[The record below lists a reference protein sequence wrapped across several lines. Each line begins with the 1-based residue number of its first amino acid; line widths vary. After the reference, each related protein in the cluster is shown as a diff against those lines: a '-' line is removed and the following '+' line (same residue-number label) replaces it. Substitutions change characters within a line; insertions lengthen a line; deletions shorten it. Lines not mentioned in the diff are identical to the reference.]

1 MAEEDSSQEKSEEPT
16 ARRLEKAREE
26 GQVPRSKELAT
37 TLVLVIGALGLLAFG
52 PWMAERLN
60 NIALASFS
68 LERSSLFDSRMMS
81 NQLGAAVMEA
91 AIALAPWLILVLI
104 AAFAGP
110 LGVGGWLFSTKAI
123 TPKLDRLNPLS
134 GLKRMFSMNSLV
146 ELVKAWAKV
155 LVVGSVAVLVL
166 WMYFDDAMSIQH
178 KALRPAVIQ
187 TIDII
192 IWSVIFLCFSTLLIA
207 IADVPWQV
215 YSHTKKLR
223 MSMQEIKDE
232 FKETEG
238 KPEVKSKI
246 RQLQREVAQRR
257 MMADVPDADVVIT
270 NPTHYSVALKYAADS
285 MQAPML
291 VAKGSDQVALKIREI
306 AKEHNVAQMQAPPL
320 ARALF
325 THAKVGEEIP
335 EGLYVAVAQVLAYVF
350 QMDQFVKGHGPKPER
365 KPEMPIPRDLRV
377 DPDGTSPM

>member
-1 MAEEDSSQEKSEEPT
+1 MAEEDSSQEKTEEPT
-16 ARRLEKAREE
+16 ERRLQKSREE

-52 PWMAERLN
+52 PWMADHIN
-60 NIALASFS
+60 TIARFSFS
-68 LERSSLFDSRMMS
+68 LEREALFDTRIMS
-81 NQLGAAVMEA
+81 NHLGAALWEA
-91 AIALAPWLILVLI
+91 TLALTPWLILVLI

-155 LVVGSVAVLVL
+155 LVVGAVAVAVLL
-166 WMYFDDAMSIQH
+166 FSFDYIMGIKHEPTELAIMH
-178 KALRPAVIQ
+178 
-187 TIDII
+187 TIDTI
-192 IWSVIFLCFSTLLIA
+192 IWAVIFLCLSTILIA

-232 FKETEG
+232 YKETEG

-270 NPTHYSVALKYAADS
+270 NPTHYSVALKYAAES
-285 MQAPML
+285 MQAPIL

-350 QMDQFVKGHGPKPER
+350 QMDQFVKGSGPKPER
-365 KPEMPIPRDLRV
+365 KPDMPIPRDLRV
-377 DPDGTSPM
+377 DPDGSSPN

>member
-1 MAEEDSSQEKSEEPT
+1 MAEEDSSQEKTEEPT
-16 ARRLEKAREE
+16 TRRLDKAREE

-52 PWMAERLN
+52 PWMAEQIN
-60 NIALASFS
+60 AIARASFA
-68 LERSSLFDSRMMS
+68 LERDALFDPRVMS
-81 NQLGAAVMEA
+81 NQLAAAVWQA
-91 AIALAPWLILVLI
+91 TLALAPWLVLVLI

-146 ELVKAWAKV
+146 ELIKDWAKV
-155 LVVGSVAVLVL
+155 LVVGGVAVLVL
-166 WMYFDDAMSIQH
+166 WLYFDEAMSIRQEP
-178 KALRPAVIQ
+178 LRPAVAH
-187 TIDII
+187 TVDII
-192 IWSVIFLCFSTLLIA
+192 LWSVIFLCFSTLLIA
-207 IADVPWQV
+207 IADVPWQI

-270 NPTHYSVALKYAADS
+270 NPTHYAVALKYSAEA
-285 MQAPML
+285 MQAPVM

-306 AKEHNVAQMQAPPL
+306 AKQHNVAQMQAPPL

-325 THAKVGEEIP
+325 THGKVGEEIP
-335 EGLYVAVAQVLAYVF
+335 EGLYVAVAQVLAYIY
-350 QMDQFVKGHGPKPER
+350 QMDMFVKGQGAKPER
-365 KPEMPIPRDLRV
+365 QPDMPIPRDLRV
-377 DPDGTSPM
+377 DPDASSE